1 MKEAEQEI
9 VRVNCLRHIYPDRT
23 EITICGLDFTVRRGE
38 RVAVL
43 GPNGSGKTT
52 LLSHITGLLEPVEG
66 LVEVFGRSPKK
77 HFREVRK
84 RIGVVFQN
92 AEEQIIG
99 PTVMDDIA
107 FAPLNH
113 GIPPAEVN
121 TMAEAMMR
129 ELNIWHLRHKIPHYL
144 SGGEQKKVAVAGAM
158 VMKPDL
164 LILDE
169 PFTGLD
175 PKSRVEMIKL
185 INSLNAR
192 YGTALVITTHDMD
205 LIPEVADL
213 VYILNKGRMVVKG
226 KPGEVLTQVDVLRE
240 AGLEPPIMVDL
251 FYRLADAG
259 LPVEPVVSAAQA
271 VRQLVE
277 LYRGHRMRS
286 TAN

>member
-1 MKEAEQEI
+1 MKEVEQEI

-23 EITICGLDFTVRRGE
+23 EIAICGLAFTIRRGE

-52 LLSHITGLLEPVEG
+52 LLSHIMGLLEPVEG

-77 HFREVRK
+77 DFREVSK

-92 AEEQIIG
+92 ADEQIIG
-99 PTVMDDIA
+99 PTVMDDVA

-113 GIPPAEVN
+113 GLPPSEVK
-121 TMAEAMMR
+121 TLVEAIMR
-129 ELNIWHLRHKIPHYL
+129 ELDIWHLRDKIPHYL

-175 PKSRVEMIKL
+175 PKSKVEMVNL
-185 INSLNAR
+185 MNSLNAR

-205 LIPEVADL
+205 LIPQIADQ
-213 VYILNKGRMVVKG
+213 VYILNRGHLVLKG
-226 KPGEVLTQVDVLRE
+226 KPEEVLTRADVLRE
-240 AGLEPPIMVDL
+240 ACLEPPILVDL
-251 FYRLADAG
+251 FYRLSAAG
-259 LPVEPVVSAAQA
+259 LPVEPVVSAADA

-277 LYRGHRMRS
+277 LYQGHRMRS
-286 TAN
+286 TF